1 MGRCG
6 GKCENILFRNA
17 KQEDFVQSAWGKSRA
32 AYIAFRGFF
41 TVFLVVFLIW
51 HLYDSFSRDTL
62 YFTKADNW
70 GYLLL
75 VIYFIWALVH
85 ACVDHCRKQSSEVV
99 PLPKETEGE
108 EKPTEGGRLPWYVQ
122 VQWLLFNMSFTVAFF
137 VLFVYNGLVIKGEF
151 SFQDVAVHILN
162 AVVALLDIMVCG
174 IHVRLLHVV
183 YPMCFGL
190 TYVVFAVIY
199 WAADG
204 KDAKGNPYIYSVID
218 FSGDPG
224 LAAGA
229 CVGLILLAVPLS
241 HLFLYGLYRLRCVL
255 VRMYEKKLQ
264 GEREEQAFLRRMGR
278 APTF

>member
-1 MGRCG
+1 MGCCG

-17 KQEDFVQSAWGKSRA
+17 KEDDFVQSAWGKGRA
-32 AYIAFRGFF
+32 SYIAFRGFF
-41 TVFLVVFLIW
+41 TLFLVVFLVW

-75 VIYFIWALVH
+75 VVYFIWALVL
-85 ACVDHCRKQSSEVV
+85 ACVGYCRKHSSEVI
-99 PLPKETEGE
+99 PLPNETEKE
-108 EKPTEGGRLPWYVQ
+108 AKPEGRLPWYFQ

-137 VLFVYNGLVIKGEF
+137 VLFAYNGLVIKGEF
-151 SFQDVAVHILN
+151 NIQDVAVHILN
-162 AVVALLDIMVCG
+162 SVVALLDTLVCG

-190 TYVVFAVIY
+190 LYVVFVLIY
-199 WAADG
+199 WGAG
-204 KDAKGNPYIYSVID
+204 GTDAKGNPYVYSIID

-224 LAAGA
+224 LAAGV
-229 CVGLILLAVPLS
+229 CVGLVFLAVPLS
-241 HLFLYGLYRLRCVL
+241 HLFVYLLYRLRCVL

-278 APTF
+278 APIF